1 MKSNYSFFVLSAVV
15 LGSQAASNDP
25 EAIWK
30 TVRMSLSRRALVLTA
45 AQIQPSTNL
54 TWAPCYTSG
63 FECARLQVSIVPVVF
78 SSSRSCF
85 FES

>member
-1 MKSNYSFFVLSAVV
+1 MKSSYSFFILSAVV

-30 TVRMSLSRRALVLTA
+30 TVRMALPSKILVLIA

-54 TWAPCYTSG
+54 TWVPCYTSG
-63 FECARLQVSIVPVVF
+63 FECARLQVSICLNF
-78 SSSRSCF
+78 SPS
-85 FES
+85 